1 MLSNEKIEELMN
13 TGYDKYQFGEYLK
26 ALEYFD
32 DVILEFTGAGC
43 HKYAIK
49 RALELTKDD
58 IIIIYCKNRDFSIL
72 LKRLKYKELNENFP
86 FNTDIKNHINFIKE
100 ELDEKEVESF
110 WKMNNSIL
118 INVYM
123 DTPED
128 ITENMK
134 IIRIRV
140 KPRGRADK

>member
-1 MLSNEKIEELMN
+1 
-13 TGYDKYQFGEYLK
+13 
-26 ALEYFD
+26 
-32 DVILEFTGAGC
+32 
-43 HKYAIK
+43 
-49 RALELTKDD
+49 
-58 IIIIYCKNRDFSIL
+58 
-72 LKRLKYKELNENFP
+72 LNENFP
-86 FNTDIKNHINFIKE
+86 FNTDIKNHFNFIKE